1 MKKHSC
7 ITCLAVLFKF
17 DYKKDLELL
26 KENVKCK
33 PEDIGILNKEKVGK
47 YIKNTFGLTPK
58 WNRHYFVI
66 GLNKNYAT
74 DINEMIRVTLKN
86 LIGKE
91 KKMKEMCN
99 KFDVSTSLILKPTIT
114 NKSKDAKQIL
124 SLDSD
129 IIDFLYKSNTTM
141 DFNYSTI

>member
-7 ITCLAVLFKF
+7 MTYLAVLFKF

-26 KENVKCK
+26 KEKRK
-33 PEDIGILNKEKVGK
+33 IQPEDIGILNKDEVFK
-47 YIKNTFGLTPK
+47 YIKNTFGITPK
-58 WNRHYFVI
+58 WNRHHFVI
-66 GLNKNYAT
+66 GLNKNYET
-74 DINEMIRVTLKN
+74 NINEMIRVTLNN

-91 KKMKEMCN
+91 KKIKEMCK
-99 KFDVSTSLILKPTIT
+99 KFNVSTSLIIKPTIA
-114 NKSKDAKQIL
+114 NKSEDSKQIL

-141 DFNYSTI
+141 DFDYSII